1 MAAQAAAQ
9 SQGAAPAPAAPVSVA
24 SPAPPSVEAFKVP
37 AKTLVDIE
45 ITQALDSKTAK
56 PGERFTLRLA
66 SPIVIAGQ
74 TLVPAGVAGEG
85 EVIHAAKARFGGK
98 AGELVLAARFVDCGA
113 VRVPLGY
120 FKFGAAG
127 ENRSGSALAA
137 SMVVPFAGL
146 LIAGGELRVV
156 PGARANAKV
165 RSDVLFT
172 EGVVPACTPPVESQP
187 QPEGGHP

>member
-1 MAAQAAAQ
+1 MRL
-9 SQGAAPAPAAPVSVA
+9 
-24 SPAPPSVEAFKVP
+24 P

-56 PGERFTLRLA
+56 SGDRFTLRLA
-66 SPIVIAGQ
+66 SPIVVAGQ
-74 TLVPAGVAGEG
+74 TLVPAGVVGEG
-85 EVIHAAKARFGGK
+85 EVVHAAKARFGGK

-127 ENRSGSALAA
+127 ENRPGTALAA

-146 LIAGGELRVV
+146 LIAGGEMRVV

-165 RSDVLFT
+165 RSDVQFT
-172 EGVVPACTPPVESQP
+172 EGAVPACAPPVEVQP
-187 QPEGGHP
+187 QPDGGIS